1 RGSTLITS
9 TPMAASIWVQNGPTR
24 KRDRSTMRIPC
35 KGNGLGVR
43 GWGLGVGR
51 REGDACVAVCLV
63 ARRCLSTKSC
73 CSRSAIWRSKSAMFP
88 PLWSAGGEAG
98 CSRIHPWHGYTAS
111 AISQKHGFRLS
122 KHKHG
127 LRTPK
132 SSPGPCSKPKG
143 DMPRSQQP
151 ERKQGTME
159 TVFSGIQPSGELHLG
174 NYLGAVR
181 NWVALQDEYRCFF
194 CIVDYH
200 AITQD
205 YDPEILSQRTL
216 EMATDL
222 LACGI
227 DPERSV
233 LFVQS

>member
-1 RGSTLITS
+1 
-9 TPMAASIWVQNGPTR
+9 
-24 KRDRSTMRIPC
+24 
-35 KGNGLGVR
+35 
-43 GWGLGVGR
+43 
-51 REGDACVAVCLV
+51 
-63 ARRCLSTKSC
+63 
-73 CSRSAIWRSKSAMFP
+73 
-88 PLWSAGGEAG
+88 
-98 CSRIHPWHGYTAS
+98 
-111 AISQKHGFRLS
+111 
-122 KHKHG
+122 
-127 LRTPK
+127 
-132 SSPGPCSKPKG
+132 
-143 DMPRSQQP
+143 
-151 ERKQGTME
+151 ME

-216 EMATDL
+216 EMGTDL

-233 LFVQS
+233 LFVQSSVPEHTELDWVEAPGS